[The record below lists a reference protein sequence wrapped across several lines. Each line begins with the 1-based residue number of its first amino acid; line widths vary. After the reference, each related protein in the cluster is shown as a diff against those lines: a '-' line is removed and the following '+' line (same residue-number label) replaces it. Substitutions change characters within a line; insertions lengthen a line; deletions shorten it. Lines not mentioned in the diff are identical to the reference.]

1 MGPLDEHLDNPC
13 TTATDIML
21 EIYSQIEEAAAVIGS
36 RWPGRPRVGIIL
48 GTGLSTV
55 TNMCLPDA
63 LGETSGD
70 DVVRIAKSA
79 ESKLRSI
86 LVGVLDEELDG

>member
-1 MGPLDEHLDNPC
+1 
-13 TTATDIML
+13 ML
-21 EIYSQIEEAAAVIGS
+21 EIYSQIEEAAAVIAS
-36 RWPGRPRVGIIL
+36 RWPVRPRVGIIL

-55 TNMCLPDA
+55 TNLCLPDA

-79 ESKLRSI
+79 EPKLRST
-86 LVGVLDEELDG
+86 LVVVLDEEFGG